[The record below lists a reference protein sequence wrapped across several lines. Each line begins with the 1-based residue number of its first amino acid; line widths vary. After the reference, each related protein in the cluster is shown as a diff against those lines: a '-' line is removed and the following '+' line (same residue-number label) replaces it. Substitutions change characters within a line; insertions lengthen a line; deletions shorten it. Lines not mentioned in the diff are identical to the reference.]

1 VANHYNNWAEALT
14 LAKDT
19 ANMSSV
25 YADMLANPDKQ
36 SDIVLAVGGVVATR
50 ANKADDALKLFE
62 LSVKKNPNSRDG
74 LRNVAASY
82 YGKDRFKEM
91 WAPSAK
97 LVALDPNNY
106 DGWMMFA
113 YASQGLAKAAKL
125 PAEKKAWTDSLVK
138 YQTFAENLPVKVD
151 VSGFSRGANEATLI
165 LALELFVRKT
175 VWGQAVHAV
184 SLDPELALVQGIP
197 VRLLVLGSFM
207 LSSAL
212 AGVAGVLIAQ
222 IGGTVDPAFGFDLV
236 LLGFVAAV
244 LGGMGSSMGALAGGL
259 LVGILSKLVGGYV
272 STAAEHGIAFALL
285 MLALAL
291 RPQGLF
297 GRPEVSK
304 A

>member
-1 VANHYNNWAEALT
+1 MMDDFFFSLL
-14 LAKDT
+14 LAGISVG
-19 ANMSSV
+19 AV
-25 YADMLANPDKQ
+25 YALIALGLNLTFWTTKTMNFGQGSLMMLCAMLT
-36 SDIVLAVGGVVATR
+36 V
-50 ANKADDALKLFE
+50 F
-62 LSVKKNPNSRDG
+62 LS
-74 LRNVAASY
+74 
-82 YGKDRFKEM
+82 
-91 WAPSAK
+91 
-97 LVALDPNNY
+97 
-106 DGWMMFA
+106 
-113 YASQGLAKAAKL
+113 SQGLAMALAVFGSLLVVAAFGVFIERWTVRPALQASGGSMGWVVSTLGFGIFLQGVAAKYFGSQAVAF
-125 PAEKKAWTDSLVK
+125 PDVVFTAQDFVTVFGQYVSLQYLVVL
-138 YQTFAENLPVKVD
+138 AVAV
-151 VSGFSRGANEATLI
+151 ALI

-197 VRLLVLGSFM
+197 VRRLVLGSFM

-297 GRPEVSK
+297 GKAEVSK

>member
-1 VANHYNNWAEALT
+1 MDDFFFSLL
-14 LAKDT
+14 LAGISVG
-19 ANMSSV
+19 AV
-25 YADMLANPDKQ
+25 YALIALGLNLTFWTTKTMNFGQGSLMMLCAMLT
-36 SDIVLAVGGVVATR
+36 V
-50 ANKADDALKLFE
+50 F
-62 LSVKKNPNSRDG
+62 LS
-74 LRNVAASY
+74 
-82 YGKDRFKEM
+82 
-91 WAPSAK
+91 
-97 LVALDPNNY
+97 
-106 DGWMMFA
+106 
-113 YASQGLAKAAKL
+113 SQGLAVALAVLGSLVVVAALGMFIEHWTVRPALKSSGGSMGWVVSTLGFGIFLQGLAAKYFGSQAVAF
-125 PAEKKAWTDSLVK
+125 PDVVFTAQDFVTVFGQYVSLQYLVVL
-138 YQTFAENLPVKVD
+138 AVAV
-151 VSGFSRGANEATLI
+151 ALI

-197 VRLLVLGSFM
+197 VRRLVLLSFM
-207 LSSAL
+207 LSSVL

-244 LGGMGSSMGALAGGL
+244 LGGMGSSLGALAGGL

-285 MLALAL
+285 MLAFAL

-297 GRPEVSK
+297 GKPEVSK

>member
-1 VANHYNNWAEALT
+1 MMDGFFFSLL
-14 LAKDT
+14 LAGISVG
-19 ANMSSV
+19 AV
-25 YADMLANPDKQ
+25 YALIALGLNLTFWTTKTMNFGQGSLMMLCAMLT
-36 SDIVLAVGGVVATR
+36 V
-50 ANKADDALKLFE
+50 F
-62 LSVKKNPNSRDG
+62 LS
-74 LRNVAASY
+74 
-82 YGKDRFKEM
+82 
-91 WAPSAK
+91 
-97 LVALDPNNY
+97 
-106 DGWMMFA
+106 
-113 YASQGLAKAAKL
+113 SQGLAMALAVFGSLLVVAAFGVFIERWTVRPALQASGGSMGWVVSTLGFGIFLQGVAAKYFGSQAVAF
-125 PAEKKAWTDSLVK
+125 PDVVFTAQDFVTVFGQYVSLQYLVVL
-138 YQTFAENLPVKVD
+138 AVAV
-151 VSGFSRGANEATLI
+151 ALI

-259 LVGILSKLVGGYV
+259 LVGIISKLVGGYV

-297 GRPEVSK
+297 GKAEVSK

>member
-1 VANHYNNWAEALT
+1 MDDFFFSLL
-14 LAKDT
+14 LAGISVG
-19 ANMSSV
+19 AV
-25 YADMLANPDKQ
+25 YALIALGLNLTFWTTKTMNFGQGSLMMLCAMLT
-36 SDIVLAVGGVVATR
+36 V
-50 ANKADDALKLFE
+50 F
-62 LSVKKNPNSRDG
+62 LS
-74 LRNVAASY
+74 
-82 YGKDRFKEM
+82 
-91 WAPSAK
+91 
-97 LVALDPNNY
+97 
-106 DGWMMFA
+106 
-113 YASQGLAKAAKL
+113 SQGLAMALAVFGSLLVVAAFGVFIERWTVRPALQASGGSMGWVVSTLGFGIFLQGVAAKYFGSQAVAF
-125 PAEKKAWTDSLVK
+125 PDVVFTAQDFVTVFGQYVSLQYLVVL
-138 YQTFAENLPVKVD
+138 AVAV
-151 VSGFSRGANEATLI
+151 ALI

-197 VRLLVLGSFM
+197 VRRLVLGSFM

-259 LVGILSKLVGGYV
+259 LVGIISKLVGGYV

-297 GRPEVSK
+297 GKAEVSK

>member
-1 VANHYNNWAEALT
+1 MDDFFFSLLLAGISVGAVYSLIALGLNLTFWTTKT
-14 LAKDT
+14 L
-19 ANMSSV
+19 NFGQGSLM
-25 YADMLANPDKQ
+25 MLCAMLT
-36 SDIVLAVGGVVATR
+36 V
-50 ANKADDALKLFE
+50 F
-62 LSVKKNPNSRDG
+62 LS
-74 LRNVAASY
+74 
-82 YGKDRFKEM
+82 
-91 WAPSAK
+91 
-97 LVALDPNNY
+97 
-106 DGWMMFA
+106 
-113 YASQGLAKAAKL
+113 SQGLAVALAVLGSLVLVAALGMFIERWTVRPALRSSGGSMGWVVSTLGFGIFLQGMAAKYFGSQAVAFPDVVFTAQDFVTL
-125 PAEKKAWTDSLVK
+125 FGQYISLQYLVVLGV
-138 YQTFAENLPVKVD
+138 AV
-151 VSGFSRGANEATLI
+151 ALI
-165 LALELFVRKT
+165 LAFELFIRRT

-197 VRLLVLGSFM
+197 VRRLILGSFM
-207 LSSAL
+207 LSSIL

-244 LGGMGSSMGALAGGL
+244 LGGMGSSLGALAGGL
-259 LVGILSKLVGGYV
+259 LVGVISKLVGGYV